1 MAHSLEIKHKA
12 RSLFIEA
19 GLTYEQV
26 SAETGVALSVV
37 KSWGTEGNWS
47 KERKDFEERFLSMT
61 TKVDKAILDQ
71 IEKASGSKNA
81 QDFFAV
87 GTLMKARAT
96 ITSAFRRTNQPADK
110 PAIFLEMLQEEV
122 EFLKERDPE
131 ALKYLQ
137 PHLKAFAEH
146 MKDGARQN

>member
-26 SAETGVALSVV
+26 AVETGVALSVV
-37 KSWGTEGNWS
+37 KSWGAEGNWT

-96 ITSAFRRTNQPADK
+96 ITSAFRRTNQPVDK
-110 PAIFLEMLQEEV
+110 PAMFLEMLHELAEY
-122 EFLKERDPE
+122 LKEKDPD
-131 ALKYLQ
+131 ALKYLAPQ
-137 PHLKAFAEH
+137 IKGFAEH
-146 MKDGARQN
+146 VKTATAG

>member
-12 RSLFIEA
+12 RSLYIEA

-26 SAETGVALSVV
+26 SGETGVSLAGV
-37 KSWGTEGNWS
+37 KNWGVEGNWT

-81 QDFFAV
+81 QDFYAV

-96 ITSAFRRTNQPADK
+96 ITSAFRKTNQPVDK
-110 PAIFLEMLQEEV
+110 AAIFLEMLQEEV
-122 EFLKERDPE
+122 GFLEQRDPE
-131 ALKYLQ
+131 ALRYLQ
-137 PHLKAFAEH
+137 PHLKAFADH
-146 MKDGARQN
+146 IKNGAAQS

>member
-12 RSLFIEA
+12 RSLYIEA

-26 SAETGVALSVV
+26 SGETGVSLAGV
-37 KSWGTEGNWS
+37 KNWGVEGNWT

-81 QDFFAV
+81 QDFYAV

-96 ITSAFRRTNQPADK
+96 ITSAFRKTNQPVDK
-110 PAIFLEMLQEEV
+110 AALFLDFLEREITY
-122 EFLKERDPE
+122 LKEQDPE
-131 ALKYLQ
+131 ALRYLQ
-137 PHLKAFAEH
+137 PHIRGFAEH
-146 MKDGARQN
+146 MKTSAGEA